1 MKDKLKGILLAA
13 AKGVLKVA
21 DKGLIG
27 GVMHNVI
34 EETAVSETG
43 SFDLS
48 KFTRTLIGSTIPV
61 LLLISL
67 LAGWVTMDELKDLIK
82 LFGV

>member
-1 MKDKLKGILLAA
+1 MKGILKVAG
-13 AKGVLKVA
+13 KGILKVL
-21 DKGLIG
+21 DKGFAG
-27 GVMHNVI
+27 GVFHNII
-34 EETAVSETG
+34 EDTFVSESG
-43 SFDLS
+43 SFDAN

-82 LFGV
+82 MFGV